1 MAFWCWLWLVDWWC
15 IMLKEC
21 GKSMRREKLRVERSV
36 KRNDFEIWFLAIFET
51 RPTAVPSTMAHTT
64 LLAALA
70 LALALAAAPAPP
82 LRSPDEGLG
91 KWCLSVSLAGGRS
104 AGATMVGRLPPIAQL
119 GELFKPAQDNITAP
133 MMRPLLME
141 VYAHAQFLR
150 RFQASTR
157 RQLRRH
163 FRESRHLLRLRFG
176 SQNCN
181 SKNNI
186 RSKPVDGVAEASARR
201 GASRWIFPDYGTF
214 NLYARSDW
222 EYFFP
227 SDGGWASAGAGAK
240 AEGGGRATTGWED
253 TQEHGPAR

>member
-1 MAFWCWLWLVDWWC
+1 M
-15 IMLKEC
+15 ILKMVS
-21 GKSMRREKLRVERSV
+21 KP
-36 KRNDFEIWFLAIFET
+36 IFAGHF
-51 RPTAVPSTMAHTT
+51 RPQRMPSTMAHTT

-181 SKNNI
+181 SNNNI
-186 RSKPVDGVAEASARR
+186 RSKPVDGVAEASAR
-201 GASRWIFPDYGTF
+201 GGSSRWIFPDYGTF

-227 SDGGWASAGAGAK
+227 SDGGWASAGAGAGAGGAGAGAGAG